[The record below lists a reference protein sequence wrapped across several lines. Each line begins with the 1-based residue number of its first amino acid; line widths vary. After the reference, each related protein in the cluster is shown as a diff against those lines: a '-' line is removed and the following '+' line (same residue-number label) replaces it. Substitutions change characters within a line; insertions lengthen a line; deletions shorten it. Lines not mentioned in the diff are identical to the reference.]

1 MDEVLRRSAAHMLTP
16 DINDPLLSDDALHH
30 LNRVLR
36 LRGGESVTVT
46 NGNGEW
52 RHCLW
57 TGTGLEIAGE
67 IHQEPAREDLEIS
80 VAIPKG
86 DRLEWMVQK
95 LVELGVDRIR
105 LLTSERSVVRW
116 DDERAAKQLDRLRRV
131 VESAIEQSRRIWGCE
146 IIGPTAAREVLPLI
160 PIAEP
165 GGRDIVKDDRVIA
178 IGPEGGWTTEEVQC
192 ASETI
197 SISRQVLRVETAA
210 IAAATL
216 MAAQR

>member
-1 MDEVLRRSAAHMLTP
+1 MDEVLRRSAAHVLTS

-36 LRGGESVTVT
+36 LREGESVTVT
-46 NGNGEW
+46 NGKGEW
-52 RHCLW
+52 RQCLW
-57 TGTGLEIAGE
+57 TDTGLEIAGE
-67 IHQEPAREDLEIS
+67 IHHEPVRDALEIS

-105 LLTSERSVVRW
+105 LLTSERSVVKW
-116 DDERAAKQLDRLRRV
+116 DDQRAAKQLDRLRRV
-131 VESAIEQSRRIWGCE
+131 AESAIEQSRRIWGCE
-146 IIGPTAAREVLPLI
+146 IVGPTDAREVLPTI

-165 GGRDIVKDDRVIA
+165 GGRDITRDDREIA
-178 IGPEGGWTTEEVQC
+178 IGPEGGWTIEEVQC

>member
-1 MDEVLRRSAAHMLTP
+1 MDEVLRRSATHMLTP

-36 LRGGESVTVT
+36 LREGESVTVT

-67 IHQEPAREDLEIS
+67 IHHEPARDNLEIS

-95 LVELGVDRIR
+95 LVELGVD
-105 LLTSERSVVRW
+105 LERSQYKYFSNLHNLVV
-116 DDERAAKQLDRLRRV
+116 DA
-131 VESAIEQSRRIWGCE
+131 SQSLGS
-146 IIGPTAAREVLPLI
+146 PA
-160 PIAEP
+160 
-165 GGRDIVKDDRVIA
+165 
-178 IGPEGGWTTEEVQC
+178 GW
-192 ASETI
+192 A
-197 SISRQVLRVETAA
+197 
-210 IAAATL
+210 
-216 MAAQR
+216 